1 MKKIIYILI
10 LLFTASYTSSAFASI
25 PQDKKVFESKCSRCH
40 SLKKSLR
47 KTKNLAAWQRTIKR
61 MAKYARGSIS
71 EQDTKN
77 VANYLASL
85 TKPVQPIAQKKD
97 EPKVETSA
105 QKEEAKAPEKNEVFN
120 FKKVSVKQ
128 FIDPAVCAKCHSEKF
143 EQWNGSMHS
152 KAFTDPLWRAATKTF
167 FKEAVDPKEILE
179 MKACVKCHTPLGF
192 RAYHIASPGDDYD
205 KLAALPAQGIFCNW
219 CHNIDEVKHI
229 GDAGYEVAPGN
240 GEDEPSTMLGPLKD
254 ASSDFHPVKYSE
266 LHTKSD
272 FCGLCHNVSHATNN
286 LPFEQ
291 TYDEWKKSPYNT
303 GNPATTVHCQDC
315 HMRQKPGVPAT
326 GKTARPDNPG
336 KAADDGPS
344 RKHINTHYFVG
355 ANALITKQDKSGI
368 HAKMAVERLQN
379 AADLEL
385 IKSDAYLKNGL
396 SQIRVKVIN
405 SGAGHYLPTGII
417 ELRQMWL
424 VMRITDK
431 NGKSVFRSGH
441 LDAKGNIDKSA
452 VLFTTQLGNHKGEPV
467 INIALADRV
476 LYDHRVPPKGYL
488 IEKYAFQIPSDAVS
502 PLKVEATL
510 KYRSASQSFAN
521 RLLGDSAVE
530 IPVIDMVH
538 KADTILF

>member
-1 MKKIIYILI
+1 
-10 LLFTASYTSSAFASI
+10 
-25 PQDKKVFESKCSRCH
+25 
-40 SLKKSLR
+40 
-47 KTKNLAAWQRTIKR
+47 
-61 MAKYARGSIS
+61 
-71 EQDTKN
+71 
-77 VANYLASL
+77 
-85 TKPVQPIAQKKD
+85 
-97 EPKVETSA
+97 
-105 QKEEAKAPEKNEVFN
+105 
-120 FKKVSVKQ
+120 
-128 FIDPAVCAKCHSEKF
+128 
-143 EQWNGSMHS
+143 
-152 KAFTDPLWRAATKTF
+152 
-167 FKEAVDPKEILE
+167 
-179 MKACVKCHTPLGF
+179 
-192 RAYHIASPGDDYD
+192 
-205 KLAALPAQGIFCNW
+205 
-219 CHNIDEVKHI
+219 
-229 GDAGYEVAPGN
+229 
-240 GEDEPSTMLGPLKD
+240 
-254 ASSDFHPVKYSE
+254 
-266 LHTKSD
+266 
-272 FCGLCHNVSHATNN
+272 
-286 LPFEQ
+286 
-291 TYDEWKKSPYNT
+291 
-303 GNPATTVHCQDC
+303 
-315 HMRQKPGVPAT
+315 MRQKPGVPAT

-355 ANALITKQDKSGI
+355 ANALITKQDKNGI

-405 SGAGHYLPTGII
+405 SGAGHYLPTGITEI
-417 ELRQMWL
+417 RQMWL
-424 VMRITDK
+424 DISITDK